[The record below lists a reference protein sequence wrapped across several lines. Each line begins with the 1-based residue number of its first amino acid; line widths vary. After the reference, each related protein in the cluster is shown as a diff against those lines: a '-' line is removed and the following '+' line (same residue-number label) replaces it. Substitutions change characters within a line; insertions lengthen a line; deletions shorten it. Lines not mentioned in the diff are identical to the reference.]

1 VMAPRTMRSA
11 VLVAPRR
18 FEVREVPV
26 PQPLPNQ
33 VRVRIEGCG
42 VCGANLSPWQGRPWF
57 LYPLPAG
64 APGHEAW
71 GRVDEVGSD
80 VRGVQVGDRVAGV
93 SQCGFAEYDLFEQH
107 SLVVLPRE
115 LEGEAVP
122 AEPLGCAMNAFRRSR
137 IRAGH
142 TVAVVG
148 IGFFGALLVS
158 LAAAAGARV
167 IAVSRRPFSRDLAR
181 EMGADQALP
190 FDALDLPERIFELT
204 GARGCDRVIEA
215 IGNQDALDLA
225 SQLTCLHGRLI
236 IAGFHQDGARQVDML
251 LWNWRGLDVVNA
263 HEREPAAQVDGM
275 RSALLAMARGDL
287 DPDPLYT
294 HRVPLER
301 IGDAFSAM
309 ESRDDGFVKGLVL
322 AA

>member
-1 VMAPRTMRSA
+1 MTARAMRSA

-18 FEVREVPV
+18 FELREVPL
-26 PQPLPNQ
+26 PQPLPHQ
-33 VRVRIEGCG
+33 VRVRVEGCG
-42 VCGANLSPWQGRPWF
+42 VCGSNLSPWQGRPWF
-57 LYPLPAG
+57 HYPLPAG

-71 GRVDEVGSD
+71 GRVDLVGRD

-93 SQCGFAEYDLFEQH
+93 SQCGFAEYDLFEQ
-107 SLVVLPRE
+107 SGLVVLPDK
-115 LEGEAVP
+115 LDGEVVP
-122 AEPLGCAMNAFRRSR
+122 AEPLGCAMNAFRRCR

-142 TVAVVG
+142 DVAVVG

-181 EMGADQALP
+181 EMGADETLA
-190 FDALDLPERIFELT
+190 FDDPDLAERIFELT
-204 GARGCDRVIEA
+204 SARGCDRVVEA
-215 IGNQDALDLA
+215 IGNQAALDLA

-236 IAGFHQDGARQVDML
+236 IAGLHQDGPRQVDML

-263 HEREPAAQVDGM
+263 HEREPVAQVEGM
-275 RSALLAMARGDL
+275 RSALAAMTRGDL
-287 DPDPLYT
+287 DPGPLYT

-301 IGDAFSAM
+301 IDDAFNAL
-309 ESRDDGFVKGLVL
+309 ESRDEGFVKGLVL

>member
-1 VMAPRTMRSA
+1 MAAQAMRSA

-18 FEVREVPV
+18 FELREVPL
-26 PQPLPNQ
+26 PQPLPKQ
-33 VRVRIEGCG
+33 VRVRVEGCG
-42 VCGANLSPWQGRPWF
+42 VCGSNLSPWQGRPWF
-57 LYPLPAG
+57 RYPLPAG

-71 GRVDEVGSD
+71 GRVDLVGGE
-80 VRGVQVGDRVAGV
+80 VRGIQVGDRVAGV
-93 SQCGFAEYDLFEQH
+93 SQCGFAEYDLFEE
-107 SLVVLPRE
+107 SGVVVLPDK
-115 LEGEAVP
+115 LDGEAVP

-158 LAAAAGARV
+158 LATAVGARV
-167 IAVSRRPFSRDLAR
+167 IAVSRRPFSRHVAR
-181 EMGADQALP
+181 EMGADEALA
-190 FDALDLPERIFELT
+190 FDDADLAERIFELT
-204 GARGCDRVIEA
+204 SARGCDRVIEA
-215 IGNQDALDLA
+215 IGNQEALDLA

-263 HEREPAAQVDGM
+263 HERELAAQVEGM
-275 RSALLAMARGDL
+275 RSALAAMTRGDL
-287 DPDPLYT
+287 HPAPLYT

-301 IGDAFSAM
+301 IDDAFSAL
-309 ESRDDGFVKGLVL
+309 ESRDEGFVKGLVL